1 MGKHRSGRVGGPLL
15 WGTAVVLVAAAVGSA
30 AIVLVQRGSSRS
42 EASPPSSALLAEST
56 CDTTLKVVTASS
68 FSAVLSTLQPSL
80 ATGPNC
86 VALDTAVVDGRDA
99 AARVAEREADVWI
112 PDDLSWAAIARGG
125 LLADDGDGG
134 SGTVLATSPI
144 YMVTDTA
151 TGARLNH
158 AGGSWLALSKLVAS
172 PGGVRLAVRD
182 PNGSG
187 DGMVA
192 AGSLG
197 EAVWIKDGMD
207 ASSAALSAALRQT
220 RTVHGTL
227 PALPDQPG
235 EVGLVPEYALLG
247 AKPTAEDAAVLAGT
261 DHTAVLR
268 YGWLP
273 TAAAVADPAR
283 MAGLDRLLT
292 ALKSPGAAK
301 AYAAAGL
308 RRSRADT
315 APAKADL
322 RLPRLT
328 APPLD
333 VLEPHHVDHVFAAWY
348 VQDRRSSILLA
359 VDVSGSMSQPAPGTS
374 TPLIRLVQQG
384 CLAVGQ
390 MLPDQ
395 SSLGLWSFGSQL
407 DPPRDYRVLL
417 PTAQLT
423 DGQRAGLA
431 GAVGRLT
438 AERTGTGLYD
448 TILAAYKA
456 ATASWRPG
464 EANQVVIFTD
474 GRNEDDPVSIGLQ
487 QLASELKKAADPKRP
502 VELTVV
508 AYGKLPE
515 VSSLQDAV
523 AGVDG
528 YVSSVQTPA
537 QVSAAFLHAAASGLH
552 I

>member
-1 MGKHRSGRVGGPLL
+1 MGKHRTGRAARPLL
-15 WGTAVVLVAAAVGSA
+15 WGAAVVLVVVAVGSA
-30 AIVLVQRGSSRS
+30 VVAVAKRGPSGPEAGSS
-42 EASPPSSALLAEST
+42 SSALLAEST
-56 CDTTLKVVTASS
+56 CDQTLKVVTASS
-68 FSAVLSTLQPSL
+68 FAKVLTAVEPSL
-80 ATGPNC
+80 ATGPHC
-86 VALDTAVVDGRDA
+86 VALDTAVVDGRAA

-112 PDDLSWAAIARGG
+112 PDDLSWAAVARGG
-125 LLADDGDGG
+125 LLADDGEGG
-134 SGTVLATSPI
+134 SGTVLANSPI

-151 TGARLNH
+151 TAARLTH

-172 PGGVRLAVRD
+172 PDGVRLAVRD

-192 AGSLG
+192 AGTLG

-220 RTVHGTL
+220 RTVSGTE
-227 PALPDQPG
+227 PALPSQPG
-235 EVGLVPEYALLG
+235 EVGLVPEYVLLS
-247 AKPTAEDAAVLAGT
+247 AKPTTEDAAVLAGT

-273 TAAAVADPAR
+273 TAAAVADPVR
-283 MAGLDRLLT
+283 KAGLERLLA
-292 ALKSPGAAK
+292 ALKSPSAAK
-301 AYAAAGL
+301 AYTAAGL
-308 RRSRADT
+308 RRPNADT
-315 APAKADL
+315 APRQGDL

-328 APPLD
+328 AEPLE
-333 VLEPHHVDHVFAAWY
+333 VLKPHHVDHVFAAWY

-359 VDVSGSMSQPAPGTS
+359 VDVSGSMGQPAPGTS
-374 TPLIRLVQQG
+374 TPLINLVQQG
-384 CLAVGQ
+384 CLAVGR

-417 PTAQLT
+417 STAQLT

-431 GAVGRLT
+431 AAVNRLT

-456 ATASWRPG
+456 ATASWRAD
-464 EANQVVIFTD
+464 EANQVVVFTD
-474 GRNEDDPVSIGLQ
+474 GRNEDDPVSISVQ
-487 QLASELKKAADPKRP
+487 QLATELKKAADPKRP

-515 VSSLQDAV
+515 VATLEKAV
-523 AGVDG
+523 GGVNG

-537 QVSAAFLHAAASGLH
+537 EVSAAFLHAAASGLH

>member
-15 WGTAVVLVAAAVGSA
+15 WGTAVVLVAAAVGTA
-30 AIVLVQRGSSRS
+30 AIALVQRGPSRS
-42 EASPPSSALLAEST
+42 ESSPPSSTLLAEST

-68 FSAVLSTLQPSL
+68 FSTVLATLQPSL

-86 VALDTAVVDGRDA
+86 VALDTVVVDGRDA

-112 PDDLSWAAIARGG
+112 PDDLSWAAVARGG
-125 LLADDGDGG
+125 LLADEGKGD
-134 SGTVLATSPI
+134 SGTVLAISPI

-151 TGARLNH
+151 TATRLTG
-158 AGGSWLALSKLVAS
+158 AGGSWLGLSKLVAS
-172 PGGVRLAVRD
+172 PGGVRLALRD

-197 EAVWIKDGMD
+197 EAVWNKDGMD

-220 RTVHGTL
+220 RTVPGTA
-227 PALPDQPG
+227 PALPDRPG
-235 EVGLVPEYALLG
+235 EVGLVPEYALLA
-247 AKPTAEDAAVLAGT
+247 AKRTPEDAAVLPGT

-283 MAGLDRLLT
+283 RAALDRLLA
-292 ALKSPGAAK
+292 ALKSRDAAK

-308 RRSRADT
+308 RRSDARV
-315 APAKADL
+315 APDEGDV

-328 APPLD
+328 AAPLD
-333 VLEPHHVDHVFAAWY
+333 ILKPHHVDHVFAAWY

-359 VDVSGSMSQPAPGTS
+359 VDVSGSMGQPAPGTT

-431 GAVGRLT
+431 GAVGKLT

-456 ATASWRPG
+456 ATAQWRPD
-464 EANQVVIFTD
+464 EANQVVVFTD
-474 GRNEDDPVSIGLQ
+474 GRNEDDPVSIGLH
-487 QLASELKKAADPKRP
+487 QLATELKRAADPKRP

-515 VSSLQDAV
+515 VSSLEDAL
-523 AGVDG
+523 GEVDG

>member
-1 MGKHRSGRVGGPLL
+1 MGKHRSGRARRPLL
-15 WGTAVVLVAAAVGSA
+15 WGTAVVLVAAAAGTVTMV
-30 AIVLVQRGSSRS
+30 VLQRGSGTS
-42 EASPPSSALLAEST
+42 EAGPPSSALLAEST
-56 CDTTLKVVTASS
+56 CDQTLKVVTASS
-68 FSAVLSTLQPSL
+68 FAKVLNTLEPAL
-80 ATGPNC
+80 ASGPHC
-86 VALDTAVVDGRDA
+86 VALDTVVVDGRNA
-99 AARVAEREADVWI
+99 ADRVAEREADVWI
-112 PDDLSWAAIARGG
+112 PDDLSWAAVASGG
-125 LLADDGDGG
+125 LLADEGKGD

-151 TGARLNH
+151 TAARLNR
-158 AGGSWLALSKLVAS
+158 AGGSWLALSKLVGS
-172 PGGVRLAVRD
+172 PDGVRLAVRD

-220 RTVHGTL
+220 RTVHGSDV
-227 PALPDQPG
+227 ALPNQPG
-235 EVGLVPEYALLG
+235 EVGLVPEYALLS

-283 MAGLDRLLT
+283 MAGLNRLLA
-292 ALKSPGAAK
+292 ALKAPAAAK

-308 RRSRADT
+308 RGSTAES
-315 APAKADL
+315 APAAGTL

-328 APPLD
+328 AEPLD
-333 VLEPHHVDHVFAAWY
+333 VLGPHHVDHVFAAWY

-359 VDVSGSMSQPAPGTS
+359 VDVSGSMGQPAPGTN
-374 TPLIRLVQQG
+374 TPLIQLVRQG

-395 SSLGLWSFGSQL
+395 SSLGVWSFGSQL

-417 PTAQLT
+417 STAQLT

-431 GAVGRLT
+431 AAVGQLT
-438 AERTGTGLYD
+438 AEHTGTGLYD

-456 ATASWRPG
+456 ATASWRAD
-464 EANQVVIFTD
+464 EANQVVVFTD
-474 GRNEDDPVSIGLQ
+474 GRNEDDPVSIGVQ
-487 QLASELKKAADPKRP
+487 QLATELKKAADPKRP

-508 AYGKLPE
+508 AYGNLPDVATLE
-515 VSSLQDAV
+515 KAV
-523 AGVDG
+523 GGVDG

>member
-1 MGKHRSGRVGGPLL
+1 MGKHRSGRLRRPLL
-15 WGTAVVLVAAAVGSA
+15 WGAALVLVAVAATSG
-30 AIVLVQRGSSRS
+30 AIAMAKRGSSPS
-42 EASPPSSALLAEST
+42 EAGRSSSALLAEST
-56 CDTTLKVVTASS
+56 CDQTLKIVTASS
-68 FSAVLSTLQPSL
+68 FARVLATLQPAL
-80 ATGPNC
+80 AAGPNC
-86 VALDTAVVDGRDA
+86 IALDTAVVDGRDA

-125 LLADDGDGG
+125 LLAEDGKGD

-151 TGARLNH
+151 TAARLTS
-158 AGGSWLALSKLVAS
+158 AGGSWLALSKLVDA
-172 PGGVRLAVRD
+172 PDGVRLAVRD

-220 RTVHGTL
+220 RTVPGTA
-227 PALPDQPG
+227 PALPDRPG

-247 AKPTAEDAAVLAGT
+247 AKRTAEDAAVLPGT

-273 TAAAVADPAR
+273 TAAAIADPAR
-283 MAGLDRLLT
+283 KAALDRLLT
-292 ALKSPGAAK
+292 ALKSRDAAT

-308 RRSRADT
+308 RRPNAG
-315 APAKADL
+315 APEDGSV
-322 RLPRLT
+322 RLPKLT
-328 APPLD
+328 AAPLD

-359 VDVSGSMSQPAPGTS
+359 VDVSGSMGQPAPGTT

-417 PTAQLT
+417 PTARLT

-431 GAVGRLT
+431 GAVGQLT

-456 ATASWRPG
+456 ATVSWRPD
-464 EANQVVIFTD
+464 EANQVVVFTD
-474 GRNEDDPVSIGLQ
+474 GRNEDDPVSIGLP
-487 QLASELKKAADPKRP
+487 QLATSLKKAADPKRP

-523 AGVDG
+523 GGVDG

>member
-1 MGKHRSGRVGGPLL
+1 MGKHRSGRARPLL
-15 WGTAVVLVAAAVGSA
+15 WGVAVVLVVVAVGAGALAAAHRGPGRSAPDRAGS
-30 AIVLVQRGSSRS
+30 
-42 EASPPSSALLAEST
+42 PLLAEST
-56 CDTTLKVVTASS
+56 CDRTLKVVTATS
-68 FSAVLSTLQPSL
+68 FAKVLATLQPSL
-80 ATGPNC
+80 ASGPGC

-112 PDDLSWAAIARGG
+112 PDDLAWAAVARGG
-125 LLADDGDGG
+125 LLADDGTGG

-144 YMVTDTA
+144 YMVTDAATA
-151 TGARLNH
+151 ARLTSS
-158 AGGSWLALSKLVAS
+158 GGSWLALSKLVAA

-207 ASSAALSAALRQT
+207 ASSAALSSAIRQT
-220 RTVHGTL
+220 RTVPGTAA
-227 PALPDQPG
+227 ALPDRPG
-235 EVGLVPEYALLG
+235 EVGLVPEYALLA
-247 AKPTAEDAAVLAGT
+247 AKRTAEDAAVLPGT

-283 MAGLDRLLT
+283 RAALDRLLA
-292 ALKSPGAAK
+292 ALKSPDAAA

-308 RRSRADT
+308 RRPDGG
-315 APAKADL
+315 APQDAAG

-328 APPLD
+328 AEALP

-359 VDVSGSMSQPAPGTS
+359 VDVSGSMAQPAPGTG

-407 DPPRDYRVLL
+407 DPPHDYRVLL

-431 GAVGRLT
+431 GAVAQLA

-456 ATASWRPG
+456 ATAGWRAG
-464 EANQVVIFTD
+464 EANQVLVFTD
-474 GRNEDDPVSIGLQ
+474 GRNEDDPVSIGLP
-487 QLASELKKAADPKRP
+487 QLAAGLKKAADPKRP

-515 VSSLQDAV
+515 VPALRAAV
-523 AGVDG
+523 KGVHG

-537 QVSAAFLHAAASGLH
+537 EVSAVFLHAAASGLH

>member
-15 WGTAVVLVAAAVGSA
+15 WGTAVVLVAAAVGTA
-30 AIVLVQRGSSRS
+30 AIALVQRGPSRS
-42 EASPPSSALLAEST
+42 ESSPPSSTLLAEST

-68 FSAVLSTLQPSL
+68 FSTVLTTLQPSL

-86 VALDTAVVDGRDA
+86 VALDTVVVDGRDA

-112 PDDLSWAAIARGG
+112 PDDLSWAAVARGG
-125 LLADDGDGG
+125 LLADEGKGD
-134 SGTVLATSPI
+134 SGTVLAISPI

-151 TGARLNH
+151 TATRLTG
-158 AGGSWLALSKLVAS
+158 AGGSWLGLSKLVAS
-172 PGGVRLAVRD
+172 PGGVRLALRD

-220 RTVHGTL
+220 RTVPGTA
-227 PALPDQPG
+227 PALPDRSG
-235 EVGLVPEYALLG
+235 EVGLVPEYALLA
-247 AKPTAEDAAVLAGT
+247 AKRTPEDAAVLPGT

-283 MAGLDRLLT
+283 KAALDRLLA
-292 ALKSPGAAK
+292 ALKSRDAAK

-308 RRSRADT
+308 RRSDARV
-315 APAKADL
+315 APDEGDV

-328 APPLD
+328 AAPLD
-333 VLEPHHVDHVFAAWY
+333 ILKPHHVDHVFAAWY

-359 VDVSGSMSQPAPGTS
+359 VDVSGSMGQPAPGTT

-431 GAVGRLT
+431 GAVGKLT

-456 ATASWRPG
+456 ATAQWRPD
-464 EANQVVIFTD
+464 EANQVVVFTD
-474 GRNEDDPVSIGLQ
+474 GRNEDDPVSIGLH
-487 QLASELKKAADPKRP
+487 QLATELKRAADPKRP

-515 VSSLQDAV
+515 VSSLEDAL
-523 AGVDG
+523 GEVDG

>member
-1 MGKHRSGRVGGPLL
+1 
-15 WGTAVVLVAAAVGSA
+15 
-30 AIVLVQRGSSRS
+30 
-42 EASPPSSALLAEST
+42 
-56 CDTTLKVVTASS
+56 
-68 FSAVLSTLQPSL
+68 
-80 ATGPNC
+80 
-86 VALDTAVVDGRDA
+86 
-99 AARVAEREADVWI
+99 
-112 PDDLSWAAIARGG
+112 
-125 LLADDGDGG
+125 
-134 SGTVLATSPI
+134 VLATSPL
-144 YMVTDTA
+144 YMVSDTA
-151 TGARLNH
+151 TAARLTR

-172 PGGVRLAVRD
+172 PDGVRLAVRD

-197 EAVWIKDGMD
+197 EAVWKKDGMD

-220 RTVHGTL
+220 RTVPGRG
-227 PALPDQPG
+227 PALPDRPG
-235 EVGLVPEYALLG
+235 EVGLVPEYALLA
-247 AKPTAEDAAVLAGT
+247 AKATAEDAAVLPGT

-283 MAGLDRLLT
+283 KSALDRLMT
-292 ALKSPGAAK
+292 ALKSPDAVK

-308 RRSRADT
+308 RRPDGG
-315 APAKADL
+315 APEDGAV

-328 APPLD
+328 APPLEI
-333 VLEPHHVDHVFAAWY
+333 LEPHHVDHVFAAWY

-359 VDVSGSMSQPAPGTS
+359 VDVSGSMGQPAPGTS
-374 TPLIRLVQQG
+374 TPLIKLVQQG

-431 GAVGRLT
+431 GAVGQLA
-438 AERTGTGLYD
+438 AEKTGTGLYD

-456 ATASWRPG
+456 ATASWRPD
-464 EANQVVIFTD
+464 EANQVVVFTD
-474 GRNEDDPVSIGLQ
+474 GRNEDDPVSIGLA
-487 QLASELKKAADPKRP
+487 QLANRLKAAADPKRP
-502 VELTVV
+502 VELTIV

-515 VSSLQDAV
+515 VSSLEDAV
-523 AGVDG
+523 GTVDG

-537 QVSAAFLHAAASGLH
+537 EVSAAFLHAAASGLH

>member
-1 MGKHRSGRVGGPLL
+1 MGRHNSAGSRRPLL
-15 WGTAVVLVAAAVGSA
+15 WSIAAVLAAVGVTSGGIA
-30 AIVLVQRGSSRS
+30 LAQRGPAGTATGGASSG
-42 EASPPSSALLAEST
+42 LLAEST
-56 CDTTLKVVTASS
+56 CNRTVRVVTATS
-68 FSAVLSTLQPSL
+68 FAPVLAALQPKL
-80 ATGPNC
+80 ATGSDC
-86 VALDTAVVDGRDA
+86 IALDTVVVDGRTA
-99 AARVAEREADVWI
+99 AERVAERQADVWI
-112 PDDLSWAAIARGG
+112 PDDLAWAAVARGG
-125 LLADDGDGG
+125 LLADDGRGG

-144 YMVTDTA
+144 YMVTDTG
-151 TGARLNH
+151 TGARITA
-158 AGGSWLALSKLVAS
+158 AGGSWLGLSKLVAA

-197 EAVWIKDGMD
+197 EAVWIKTGMD
-207 ASSAALSAALRQT
+207 ASSAALSAALKQT
-220 RTVHGTL
+220 RTVPGRG
-227 PALPDQPG
+227 PAVPNRHG
-235 EVGLVPEYALLG
+235 EVGLVPEYALIG
-247 AKPTAEDAAVLAGT
+247 MPRTAQDAAVLAGT
-261 DHTAVLR
+261 DHTALLR

-273 TAAAVADPAR
+273 TAAALGDPVRA
-283 MAGLDRLLT
+283 AALDRLLT
-292 ALKSPGAAK
+292 ALKSPDAAG
-301 AYAAAGL
+301 AYAAAKL
-308 RRSRADT
+308 RRPDGA
-315 APAKADL
+315 APAGAPAG

-328 APPLD
+328 ATPLE

-359 VDVSGSMSQPAPGTS
+359 VDVSGSMSDPAPGTS

-407 DPPRDYRVLL
+407 DPPRDYRALL

-431 GAVGRLT
+431 GAVGQLT

-464 EANQVVIFTD
+464 EANQVVVFTD
-474 GRNEDDPVSIGLQ
+474 GRNEDDPVSIGLA
-487 QLASELKKAADPKRP
+487 QLASGLKAAADPKRP
-502 VELTVV
+502 VELTIV
-508 AYGKLPE
+508 AYGKQPE
-515 VSSLQDAV
+515 VSSLKDAV
-523 AGVDG
+523 GAVDG

-537 QVSAAFLHAAASGLH
+537 EVSAAFLHAAASGLH
-552 I
+552 S